1 LRQGDPLSPYLF
13 MIAIDPLQDIL
24 NLATEQ
30 GLLSTLRDRM
40 TKVILSLYMDDA
52 VVFLNPIEVDLIME
66 IMQRFG

>member
-1 LRQGDPLSPYLF
+1 

-40 TKVILSLYMDDA
+40 TKIILSLYMDDA

>member
-1 LRQGDPLSPYLF
+1 
-13 MIAIDPLQDIL
+13 MIVIDPLQDIL

-30 GLLSTLRDRM
+30 GLLSTLTDRM
-40 TKVILSLYMDDA
+40 TKIILSLYMDDA

>member
-30 GLLSTLRDRM
+30 GLLSTLTDRM
-40 TKVILSLYMDDA
+40 TKIILSLYMDDA

>member
-30 GLLSTLRDRM
+30 GLLSTLRDTM
-40 TKVILSLYMDDA
+40 TKIILSMYMDDA
-52 VVFLNPIEVDLIME
+52 AVFLNPIEVDLIME

>member
-30 GLLSTLRDRM
+30 GLLSTLRDTM
-40 TKVILSLYMDDA
+40 TKIILSLYMDDA
-52 VVFLNPIEVDLIME
+52 AVFLNPIEVDLIME